1 MSERASTPAVH
12 ADERW
17 DRKAWLAFAALALTF
32 VASSFWLVHP
42 WYEANVETN
51 DASMY
56 ILSAQALLRGEG
68 YAYLDRA
75 MIIRPP
81 GMSLAIAPLLA
92 WRGLD
97 FAALNWIANAGGI
110 AGALL
115 VFAWLR
121 PRTGVWVAAAAS
133 LCAWFNP
140 GWRHFSNQV
149 MSDVPGAALFV
160 ASFLVERWAARAPG
174 WKRDAVLGAFVG
186 ASTYMRSVLVFVL
199 PAIVAA
205 RVIEHWRHGGAP
217 KHWIRFA
224 RDRAAV
230 LVLAG
235 AAAMAPWSVRNAL
248 VAPPP
253 PADQN
258 FIYSYGT
265 GMLHANPR
273 DPSSP
278 PRPWRAVVDKVPE
291 RAAAITNALGERLE
305 GREAPIPAW
314 ILGAW
319 VLASVAY
326 VLVRRG
332 ESAPIAFVLVAA
344 LLLVYFGFR
353 ARLVLPLYVIGLA
366 AWIDAHLDLLT
377 RLAGVR
383 LARAIVATALLAVTA
398 LDFQPRKG
406 WSEIEA
412 DHARRT
418 EQARAWNEAL
428 GGAQRLA
435 SNIGWHHSVYVGKPV
450 WSFFWAPR
458 PANAPDGEG
467 AKAAYV
473 IERYDIDA
481 VVLSDDAA
489 DRAWIPWLERRYGPG
504 VRAGAGSVHLLKR

>member
-1 MSERASTPAVH
+1 MPVTPAEEH
-12 ADERW
+12 W
-17 DRKAWLAFAALALTF
+17 DRTARLVFAALAVLF

-81 GMSLAIAPLLA
+81 GMSLAMAPLLA

-115 VFAWLR
+115 LFAWLR

-149 MSDVPGAALFV
+149 MSDVPGTALFV

-174 WKRDAVLGAFVG
+174 WKRDAALGAFVG

-199 PAIVAA
+199 PAIVLA
-205 RVIEHWRHGGAP
+205 RAIEHWRRGGSP
-217 KHWIRFA
+217 KQWIRFV

-230 LVLAG
+230 IVLAG

-291 RAAAITNALGERLE
+291 RASAITAVLGQRIE
-305 GREAPIPAW
+305 GREAPFPAW

-319 VLASVAY
+319 MLASVAY
-326 VLVRRG
+326 VLVRRT
-332 ESAPIAFVLVAA
+332 ESAQIAFVLVAA
-344 LLLVYFGFR
+344 VLLVYFGFR
-353 ARLVLPLYVIGLA
+353 ARLVLPLYVLGLA
-366 AWIDAHLDLLT
+366 AWIDAHLDLVT
-377 RLAGVR
+377 RFAGAAR
-383 LARAIVATALLAVTA
+383 ARAIVAAALVA
-398 LDFQPRKG
+398 LTVIDFQPRKG

-412 DHARRT
+412 DHARRA
-418 EQARAWNEAL
+418 EQARAWNAEL
-428 GGAQRLA
+428 DGASRLA

-458 PANAPDGEG
+458 AANAPDGEG

-504 VRAGAGSVHLLKR
+504 VRAGDGLVYRVR